1 MKNLLLSILLIYN
14 IVLCPAITFANAKT
28 DSLLKVLKQEI
39 GKRVNYDARQEKQ
52 IEQLRRQLKSLPRNN
67 GEATYQATQRLFEV
81 FRDYRH
87 DSTFVYAQRLIE
99 LSKQSKNS
107 ARLAENRL
115 RLGTTLIASG
125 MFKETFDC
133 LREISPT
140 LLNAGSKKQYYILY
154 SWAYSDLAKY
164 NRDAFYSPDDLD
176 KKYRYLDSAIKLTI
190 PDTFE
195 RLILQAQQKPKKG
208 FDPRVYYLSLMK
220 RRLTTHEEAMVVT
233 GLSRYRSGDEKIQ
246 LLAKAAIDDIH
257 TSTYRAQAML
267 SLGTTLYEQGHLEEA
282 FYFLQQ
288 ASAQASRFGS
298 RLNQNEVARI
308 LPVVAANRV
317 LLEQQQRERFRIYL
331 VSVFVIAIITG
342 LVCFIIFF
350 QLKKVRRA
358 EGIIK
363 ENNRVLEKI
372 NKQLW
377 EESRI
382 KEEYI
387 GFFFS
392 ELSGFILKIDK
403 LKNNLH
409 RKIKTATP
417 EEVLR
422 IVDGIDVA
430 SERRQLFR
438 TFDSVFLKL
447 FPDFPDAFNALLR
460 EEDRVKPKKPGT
472 LNSHLRIF
480 ALMRLGINSNEMIA
494 AILEY
499 TVSTVYTYRFR
510 TRSKAIVPAD
520 EFEQRIMSIQLATPT
535 A

>member
-1 MKNLLLSILLIYN
+1 LRK
-14 IVLCPAITFANAKT
+14 
-28 DSLLKVLKQEI
+28 
-39 GKRVNYDARQEKQ
+39 
-52 IEQLRRQLKSLPRNN
+52 QLRLLPAKYSETR
-67 GEATYQATQRLFEV
+67 YQATQRLFEAL
-81 FRDYRH
+81 RDYRY

-107 ARLAENRL
+107 TRLAENRL

-133 LREISPT
+133 LRETSPA
-140 LLNAGSKKQYYILY
+140 LLNTDSKKQYYILY

-176 KKYRYLDSAIKLTI
+176 RKYRYLDSAINLTT
-190 PDTFE
+190 PGTFE
-195 RLILQAQQKPKKG
+195 RLILQAQQKPGKG
-208 FDPRVYYLSLMK
+208 PDPLVYYLTLMN
-220 RRLTTHEEAMVVT
+220 RRLSAHEEAMVVT
-233 GLSRYRSGDEKIQ
+233 GMSRYRSGDEKIQ
-246 LLAKAAIDDIH
+246 LLAKAAINDIR

-267 SLGTTLYEQGHLEEA
+267 SLGTTLNEQGYLEEA

-288 ASAQASRFGS
+288 ASAQANRYGS

-308 LPVVAANRV
+308 LPVVAAKRV
-317 LLEQQQRERFRIYL
+317 LLEQQQQERFLIYL
-331 VSVFVIAIITG
+331 VSVFVIAIIIG

-358 EGIIK
+358 EHIIK

-377 EESRI
+377 EEGRI

-409 RKIKTATP
+409 KKIKTTTT

-422 IVDGIDVA
+422 LVDSIDIT

-520 EFEQRIMSIQLATPT
+520 EFEQRIMSIQLAPPN

>member
-1 MKNLLLSILLIYN
+1 MKNLLLSILFIFTL
-14 IVLCPAITFANAKT
+14 VLCPVTTPAITKT
-28 DSLLKVLKQEI
+28 DSLLNVLKREI
-39 GKRVNYDARQEKQ
+39 AGRTKYDNRKEKQ
-52 IEQLRRQLKSLPRNN
+52 IEQLRKLLKSLPA
-67 GEATYQATQRLFEV
+67 GYVEARYQATQRLFEA
-81 FRDYRH
+81 FRDYRY
-87 DSTFVYAQRLIE
+87 DSTFVYAQRLIG
-99 LSKQSKNS
+99 LSRQSKNS
-107 ARLAENRL
+107 TRLAENRL

-133 LREISPT
+133 LRETSPK
-140 LLNAGSKKQYYILY
+140 LLNSDSRKQYYILY

-164 NRDAFYSPDDLD
+164 NRDVFYSPDDLD
-176 KKYRYLDSAIKLTI
+176 RKYRYLDSAINLTT
-190 PDTFE
+190 PGTFE
-195 RLILQAQQKPKKG
+195 RLILQAQQKPGKG
-208 FDPRVYYLSLMK
+208 SHPYGYYLALMK
-220 RRLTTHEEAMVVT
+220 RKLSVHEEAMVVT
-233 GLSRYRSGDEKIQ
+233 GLSRYRNGDEKIQ
-246 LLAKAAIDDIH
+246 LLTKAAIDDIR

-267 SLGTTLYEQGHLEEA
+267 SLGTALSEQGNLEEA

-288 ASAQASRFGS
+288 ASAQANRFGS
-298 RLNQNEVARI
+298 RLNQNEVARV
-308 LPVVAANRV
+308 LPVVAAKRV
-317 LLEQQQRERFRIYL
+317 LLEQQQRERFLIYL
-331 VSVFVIAIITG
+331 ISVFVIAIITG

-358 EGIIK
+358 ERIIK
-363 ENNRVLEKI
+363 ENNRALEKI

-377 EESRI
+377 EEGRI

-387 GFFFS
+387 GFFFN

-417 EEVLR
+417 EDVLR
-422 IVDGIDVA
+422 MVDGIDIA

-460 EEDRVKPKKPGT
+460 EEDRVKPKKAGT
-472 LNSHLRIF
+472 LNSYLRIF

-520 EFEQRIMSIQLATPT
+520 EFEQRIMSIQLAPPT

>member
-1 MKNLLLSILLIYN
+1 MKNLLLLIFI
-14 IVLCPAITFANAKT
+14 IVLCPVITFANAKT

-39 GKRVNYDARQEKQ
+39 ANRINYDTRQEEQ
-52 IEQLRRQLKSLPRNN
+52 IDKLRKQLKSLPAEYS
-67 GEATYQATQRLFEV
+67 EARYLATQQLFEA
-81 FRDYRH
+81 FRDYRY

-99 LSKQSKNS
+99 LSRQSKNS

-133 LREISPT
+133 LREISPA
-140 LLNAGSKKQYYILY
+140 LLNTGSKKQYYILY

-164 NRDAFYSPDDLD
+164 NRDAFYSPDDFNR
-176 KKYRYLDSAIKLTI
+176 KYSYLDSAINLTT
-190 PDTFE
+190 PGTFE
-195 RLILQAQQKPKKG
+195 RLILQAQQKPGKG
-208 FDPRVYYLSLMK
+208 PHPLVYYLTLMK
-220 RRLTTHEEAMVVT
+220 RRLSAHEEAMVVT

-246 LLAKAAIDDIH
+246 LLTKAAINDIH

-267 SLGTTLYEQGHLEEA
+267 SLGTTLYEQGRMEDA

-288 ASAQASRFGS
+288 ALTQANRFGS
-298 RLNQNEVARI
+298 RLNQNEIVRI
-308 LPVVAANRV
+308 LPIVAAKRV
-317 LLEQQQRERFRIYL
+317 LLEQQQRQRFLIYL
-331 VSVFVIAIITG
+331 VSVFVIAIIIG

-350 QLKKVRRA
+350 QLRKVRRA
-358 EGIIK
+358 ERIIK
-363 ENNRVLEKI
+363 ENNRALEKI
-372 NKQLW
+372 NQQLW
-377 EESRI
+377 EEGRI

-409 RKIKTATP
+409 RKIKSATT

-422 IVDGIDVA
+422 VVDGIDVA
-430 SERRQLFR
+430 AERRQLFR

-460 EEDRVKPKKPGT
+460 EKDRVKPKKPGT

-520 EFEQRIMSIQLATPT
+520 EFEQRIMSIQLAPPK